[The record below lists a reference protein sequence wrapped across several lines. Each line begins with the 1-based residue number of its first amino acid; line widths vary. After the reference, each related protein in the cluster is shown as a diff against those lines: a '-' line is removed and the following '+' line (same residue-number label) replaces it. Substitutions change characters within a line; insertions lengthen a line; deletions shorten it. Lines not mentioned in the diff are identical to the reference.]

1 VEFTWPVMLV
11 GLAGLPLLL
20 AGWWALRR
28 YQARAAAAFAD
39 PHLLPLLHRGRNL
52 RVPHL
57 PFYLYLLAIALFI
70 FASARPVG
78 AILLPANR
86 AAVILAVD
94 MSKSMVATDLQP
106 SRLEVAKQVARE
118 FLRSIPRS
126 AKVGLVSFSDYAQV
140 LVRPTTQHRDV
151 LEALDRLQ
159 PTQATSIGSAIL
171 TAVRALP
178 GREQAGQE
186 LLMGQPGTLP
196 VPPSTPSPNAPPLPP
211 GAILLISD
219 GVSNFGVDPFQAA
232 QVARRF
238 EVKIYTVGVG
248 TPQGSVQTVDG
259 QLVFIPFDPT
269 GLQQIAAITG
279 GRYFYPPSSE
289 DLRRVYREL
298 GRSFGWERERTELS
312 ALFVAA
318 GGLAMVMGGM
328 LSLVWYRRLP

>member
-1 VEFTWPVMLV
+1 M
-11 GLAGLPLLL
+11 
-20 AGWWALRR
+20 
-28 YQARAAAAFAD
+28 
-39 PHLLPLLHRGRNL
+39 
-52 RVPHL
+52 
-57 PFYLYLLAIALFI
+57 
-70 FASARPVG
+70 
-78 AILLPANR
+78 
-86 AAVILAVD
+86 
-94 MSKSMVATDLQP
+94 
-106 SRLEVAKQVARE
+106 
-118 FLRSIPRS
+118 
-126 AKVGLVSFSDYAQV
+126 
-140 LVRPTTQHRDV
+140 
-151 LEALDRLQ
+151 
-159 PTQATSIGSAIL
+159 
-171 TAVRALP
+171 
-178 GREQAGQE
+178 
-186 LLMGQPGTLP
+186 
-196 VPPSTPSPNAPPLPP
+196 
-211 GAILLISD
+211 AILLISD

>member
-1 VEFTWPVMLV
+1 MEFTWPVMLV

-28 YQARAAAAFAD
+28 YQARAATAFAD
-39 PHLLPLLHRGRNL
+39 PHLLPLLQRGQKL

-57 PFYLYLLAIALFI
+57 PFYLYLLAIGLFI

-118 FLRSIPRS
+118 FLRAIPRS
-126 AKVGLVSFSDYAQV
+126 ARVGLVSFSDYAQV
-140 LVRPTTQHRDV
+140 LVRPTTQHQDV

-159 PTQATSIGSAIL
+159 PTQATSLGSAIL

-178 GREQAGQE
+178 GREGAGQE
-186 LLMGQPGTLP
+186 LLMGQPGMLP
-196 VPPSTPSPNAPPLPP
+196 VPPPTPSPTAEPLPP

-279 GRYFYPPSSE
+279 GRYFYPPTGE

-298 GRSFGWERERTELS
+298 GRSFGWERQRTELS
-312 ALFVAA
+312 ALFAAA
-318 GGLAMVMGGM
+318 GGLAMMVGGM
-328 LSLVWYRRLP
+328 LSLMWYRRLP

>member
-1 VEFTWPVMLV
+1 MEFTWPVMLV

-196 VPPSTPSPNAPPLPP
+196 VPPSTPSPTAQPLPP

>member
-1 VEFTWPVMLV
+1 MEFTWPVMLV
-11 GLAGLPLLL
+11 GLAGVPLLV

-28 YQARAAAAFAD
+28 YQARAATAFAD
-39 PHLLPLLHRGRNL
+39 PHLLPLLRRGR
-52 RVPHL
+52 RVRAPHL
-57 PFYLYLLAIALFI
+57 PLYLYLGAIVLFVL
-70 FASARPVG
+70 ASARPVG

-86 AAVILAVD
+86 AAVVLAVD
-94 MSKSMVATDLQP
+94 MSKSMVATDLPP

-118 FLRSIPRS
+118 FLRTVPRS

-140 LVRPTTQHRDV
+140 LVRPTTQHQDV
-151 LEALDRLQ
+151 LEALERLQ

-186 LLMGQPGTLP
+186 LLTGQPGMLP
-196 VPPSTPSPNAPPLPP
+196 IPPPTPAPTQEPLPP

-219 GVSNFGVDPFQAA
+219 GVSNLGVDPFQAA

-279 GRYFYPPSSE
+279 GRYFYPPTSE

-298 GRSFGWERERTELS
+298 GRSFGWERQRMELS
-312 ALFVAA
+312 VLFAAA
-318 GGLAMVMGGM
+318 GALAMMAGGA
-328 LSLVWYRRLP
+328 LSLAWHRRLP

>member
-1 VEFTWPVMLV
+1 MEFTWPVMLV

-78 AILLPANR
+78 TILLPANR

-140 LVRPTTQHRDV
+140 LVRPTTQHQDV

-196 VPPSTPSPNAPPLPP
+196 VPPPTPSPTAQPLPP

-219 GVSNFGVDPFQAA
+219 GVNTFGVDPFQAA

-269 GLQQIAAITG
+269 GLQQIAAIAG

-312 ALFVAA
+312 ALFAAA

>member
-78 AILLPANR
+78 TILLPANR

-140 LVRPTTQHRDV
+140 LVRPTTQHQDV

-196 VPPSTPSPNAPPLPP
+196 VPPPTPSPTAQPLPP

-219 GVSNFGVDPFQAA
+219 GVNTFGVDPFQAA

-269 GLQQIAAITG
+269 GLQQIAAIAG

-312 ALFVAA
+312 ALFAAA

>member
-196 VPPSTPSPNAPPLPP
+196 VPPSTPSPTAQPLPP

>member
-70 FASARPVG
+70 FASARPMG

-196 VPPSTPSPNAPPLPP
+196 VPPSTPSPTAQPLPP

>member
-1 VEFTWPVMLV
+1 MLV

-196 VPPSTPSPNAPPLPP
+196 VPPSTPSPTAQPLPP